1 MYISIVRAHELNAF
15 KGKRPQLFEG
25 KIEPNDLCQ
34 GAVGDCWLVAAF
46 ACASEF
52 PDSIRRMFVTREY
65 NPRGLYKVRLFDPI
79 KKKFVIIVVDDRI
92 PCKKGTKKPRFM
104 SRKFILIC
112 LSLSYTYFIHLFL
125 YIVE

>member
-1 MYISIVRAHELNAF
+1 
-15 KGKRPQLFEG
+15 
-25 KIEPNDLCQ
+25 
-34 GAVGDCWLVAAF
+34 
-46 ACASEF
+46 
-52 PDSIRRMFVTREY
+52 MFVTREY

>member
-1 MYISIVRAHELNAF
+1 M
-15 KGKRPQLFEG
+15 
-25 KIEPNDLCQ
+25 
-34 GAVGDCWLVAAF
+34 AAF

-65 NPRGLYKVRLFDPI
+65 NPRGLYKVRIFDPI

-112 LSLSYTYFIHLFL
+112 YYHYHTHISSYFIHLFL